1 MEIRAEELQRL
12 KTTIDYLQNAM
23 LDVVGFANDANTKIK
38 YMHEC
43 KRIHEL
49 ATKDIKKI
57 WARNAKT

>member
-1 MEIRAEELQRL
+1 MEISAEELTRL
-12 KTTIDYLQNAM
+12 KNTIDYLQNAM

-49 ATKDIKKI
+49 ASELIQEI
-57 WARNAKT
+57 LNRQEVI